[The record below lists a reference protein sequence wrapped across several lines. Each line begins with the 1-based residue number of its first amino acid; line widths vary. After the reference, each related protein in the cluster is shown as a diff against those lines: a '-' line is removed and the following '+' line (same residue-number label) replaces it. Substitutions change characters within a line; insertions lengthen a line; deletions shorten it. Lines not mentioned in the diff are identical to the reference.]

1 MRALLVLLI
10 AQLLF
15 GCSDSTTNVEDQT
28 GTLRV
33 GVLPDQS
40 VERLRLRYLP
50 LVDYLEGHT
59 SFDFEFVPTSG
70 YPELLEQFAAG
81 ELDLVN
87 FGGLTFTQAEA
98 ASGAEPLV
106 MRDTDVAFTS
116 CYIVRDEDTRKAI
129 AEFAGESFSFGPR
142 LSTSGHLMP
151 RHFMRLDG
159 LIPEDL
165 FADVRHSNGHDE
177 TTEFVRDG
185 EVGLG
190 VVNCVILEAL
200 LLEERLTP
208 GQIRVL
214 MTTPSY
220 GNYVWAVQPTMPD
233 DVRTE
238 LRDAFLALDA
248 TVPEE
253 QSLLRS
259 LGANGYLPAGSSDF
273 DDVRMAAD
281 ALGLIHEASYD

>member
-1 MRALLVLLI
+1 MRVLL
-10 AQLLF
+10 AVLLASLLF
-15 GCSDSTTNVEDQT
+15 GCSDSASNAEDQPR
-28 GTLRV
+28 TLRM

-40 VERLRLRYLP
+40 EERLRLRYLP
-50 LVDYLEGHT
+50 LVDYLEART
-59 SFDFEFVPTSG
+59 SLDIEFVPSSG
-70 YPELLEQFAAG
+70 YPELLKLFADG
-81 ELDLVN
+81 EIDIAN
-87 FGGLTFTQAEA
+87 FGGLTFAQAEA

-116 CYIVRDEDTRKAI
+116 CYIVRGDDPRDSI
-129 AEFAGESFSFGPR
+129 DEFAGDAFTFGPR

-159 LIPEDL
+159 VIPEDL
-165 FADVRHSNGHDE
+165 FSAVRHSDGHDE
-177 TTEFVRDG
+177 TAKWVRDG

-200 LLEERLTP
+200 ILEEQLSP

-214 MTTPSY
+214 VTTPTY
-220 GNYVWAVQPTMPD
+220 GNYVWAVQPAMPA

-248 TVPEE
+248 RVPEE
-253 QSLLRS
+253 RAILRA
-259 LGANGYLPAGSSDF
+259 LGANGYLPAGKTDF
-273 DDVRMAAD
+273 NDVRMAA
-281 ALGLIHEASYD
+281 AELGLIQEASAD